1 MLFLIFK
8 NFYNLNVKD
17 VIHVFKNQFQIHF
30 SKSISITCRVLL
42 NIVGFWATN
51 LNFKKHENKE
61 KKEWLIVVYE
71 NNHISSMVVGR

>member
-1 MLFLIFK
+1 M
-8 NFYNLNVKD
+8 
-17 VIHVFKNQFQIHF
+17 
-30 SKSISITCRVLL
+30 TCRVLL

-61 KKEWLIVVYE
+61 KEEWLIVVYE